1 VAPVTS
7 EAAVAPGWPAFAEG
21 YRATLPALHAYA
33 WRGAA
38 GDGAVAEDV
47 TRVTYR
53 GAARAA
59 GRGDPRALGLAGL
72 LTAARAGLVD
82 HHRRAISTVP
92 APEPPTGAEGVARL
106 GPGPR
111 AVVIGRYLDGLP
123 TAAVAADLGLAEGQA
138 ARMLDEATTALRGDH
153 AQDGAGDDAWIR
165 DLVARAAV
173 PPAGF
178 GDDLLAELRAEYQS
192 VAARRPAG
200 ATDRRPTA
208 ATIDRRSR
216 RAADLVVG
224 RPIVPHV
231 RSTPARSPGRRVAAL
246 DPDRTARAAALARR
260 PPLATAPAADAGRAS
275 SRVARGRGDPAHR
288 LAAAAVVAVLAVAAV
303 VALAGNDAGPDGGVP
318 AEDAAGR
325 DIPASR
331 DAIPAVPGAPAP
343 VRLDA
348 PAADAPDDIPVAEP
362 PGGWRPTEAVP
373 LAFVSNGG
381 SWMNGPYA
389 VATGAE
395 GLWVTALRPDG
406 AWQAVR
412 LDPADPTALLAE
424 VPIPGRHP
432 VALRHHGIVLAGGY
446 AWAPL
451 IDDGLLRIDVA
462 AGEAITV
469 PIEGGVDGEALAAG
483 DGVVWAAGDDGLVRR
498 IEAATGAVTS
508 AGPLP
513 EAGRSAGGV
522 DLAFGSDRVWA
533 VVSTQTERHLV
544 GFDPVSMARV
554 AHFVVPTVGPVTEAY
569 AVAASGPTVVITEQR
584 RTGVTVVD
592 VAAGRVVAQHAGPVD
607 GVAID
612 GGRIWLVGG
621 RAADSLV
628 ALDPAT
634 GDPVA
639 AYRVPREA
647 ALLAPSG
654 PAIGTNVGLHRL
666 VPAGG
671 GRFYVAQPHM
681 GRVVEVT
688 VPG

>member
-1 VAPVTS
+1 MAPVTS
-7 EAAVAPGWPAFAEG
+7 EAAVAPGWPAFEEG

-72 LTAARAGLVD
+72 LTAARARLVD
-82 HHRRAISTVP
+82 HHRRAISTVR
-92 APEPPTGAEGVARL
+92 APEPPAGAEGVARL

-138 ARMLDEATTALRGDH
+138 ARMHDEATTALRGDH
-153 AQDGAGDDAWIR
+153 LQDGAGDDAWIR
-165 DLVARAAV
+165 DLVARAPV

-200 ATDRRPTA
+200 AADRRPTA

-216 RAADLVVG
+216 RAADLGVG

-231 RSTPARSPGRRVAAL
+231 RSAPARSPGRRVAAP

-260 PPLATAPAADAGRAS
+260 PSPAPAADAGRVS
-275 SRVARGRGDPAHR
+275 TRVGRGRGDPAHR
-288 LAAAAVVAVLAVAAV
+288 LAGASVVAVLAVAAV
-303 VALAGNDAGPDGGVP
+303 VALAGNDAGPDGGAP
-318 AEDAAGR
+318 AEDAAGP
-325 DIPASR
+325 DVTAST
-331 DAIPAVPGAPAP
+331 DDVPAVPGSPAA

-348 PAADAPDDIPVAEP
+348 PADDAPDEVPVAEP

-373 LAFVSNGG
+373 LAIVSNGG
-381 SWMNGPYA
+381 SSMNGPYA
-389 VATGAE
+389 VATGTE

-412 LDPADPTALLAE
+412 LDPADSTALLAE

-462 AGEAITV
+462 AGEATTV

-522 DLAFGSDRVWA
+522 DLAFGGDRVWA

-554 AHFVVPTVGPVTEAY
+554 AHFIVPTVGPLAEAY

-592 VAAGRVVAQHAGPVD
+592 VAAGRVVAQHGGPVD

-647 ALLAPSG
+647 ALPAPSG
-654 PAIGTNVGLHRL
+654 PATGTNVGLHRL
-666 VPAGG
+666 VPAGDG
-671 GRFYVAQPHM
+671 TFFVAQPYM